1 MLHRPTISFGNDD
14 SNKRASIQQYY
25 DGETVGSLNI
35 SPNGELLVWSK
46 KSYSDLTG
54 DQAESNVEIINV
66 NTQKVVYRW
75 QAMTPRHVTWRT
87 DSKALVFT
95 HDNQLYQLTRKDW
108 HLKLLASELE
118 GISNIDW
125 LSDSELLI
133 AWNKSEEKPHEF
145 TKRYRGLEDR

>member
-1 MLHRPTISFGNDD
+1 LLHRPTISFGNDD

-35 SPNGELLVWSK
+35 SPNGELLVWLK

-75 QAMTPRHVTWRT
+75 QATTHMHIAWRS
-87 DSKALVFT
+87 DRKALVFI
-95 HDNQLYQLTRKDW
+95 HDNQLYQLSQKR
-108 HLKLLASELE
+108 LAV
-118 GISNIDW
+118 
-125 LSDSELLI
+125 
-133 AWNKSEEKPHEF
+133 KSVSI
-145 TKRYRGLEDR
+145 

>member
-1 MLHRPTISFGNDD
+1 LLHRPTISFGNDD
-14 SNKRASIQQYY
+14 SNKRASIQQCY

-75 QAMTPRHVTWRT
+75 QATTHMHIAWRS
-87 DSKALVFT
+87 DRKALVFI
-95 HDNQLYQLTRKDW
+95 HDSQLYQLSQKR
-108 HLKLLASELE
+108 LAV
-118 GISNIDW
+118 
-125 LSDSELLI
+125 
-133 AWNKSEEKPHEF
+133 KSVSI
-145 TKRYRGLEDR
+145 